1 MTIVSTNIPPHT
13 RGDLEKF
20 IFFFNQIF
28 FSLEWSNEAKIF
40 VASKGHKNLQNE
52 SLERH
57 DKVRLS
63 LIKNSFHTLNLDKS
77 TLTKSLHG
85 YSGAFPDFH
94 IVCHSA
100 LGAPK
105 SPLHEQIKP
114 VWNFIKSQKSIYWVK
129 NVLFLW

>member
-1 MTIVSTNIPPHT
+1 MTNVSTRTPAPHTWGDPEKLYSLIFWFADIWMTIVSTNIPPHT

-57 DKVRLS
+57 DKLRLS
-63 LIKNSFHTLNLDKS
+63 LMS
-77 TLTKSLHG
+77 
-85 YSGAFPDFH
+85 
-94 IVCHSA
+94 
-100 LGAPK
+100 
-105 SPLHEQIKP
+105 
-114 VWNFIKSQKSIYWVK
+114 W
-129 NVLFLW
+129 